1 MAYPTHSKTLQET
14 PCINHCKLYVA
25 CCMVRTDPCRFR
37 VFSPVHLKPKHRDGS
52 RKLTAAS
59 YGKMS
64 KAINRNSSALND
76 ASRRASAFIARWTP
90 FCLVA
95 AYLIF
100 SICLYMFI
108 SNAIFRVFW
117 FVYLTTNF
125 FTSSVTVV
133 ESVMSMGAAR
143 EARRAVEKVKDADWV
158 FPTPDDELP
167 ILDLIIVA
175 YLPNEKDIIVDRIHY
190 ALENIAY
197 PEDKIRINLLYNT
210 PYAIEPLET
219 EISELAIKNSRLRV
233 TKVLNS
239 TSKADNLNHFLTL
252 DTGAHLIAI
261 FDSDHF
267 THPYG
272 PRWAAE
278 RFMQDSKIDVVQ
290 GRCIIYN
297 SASSFLSSMISVE
310 FDKIYAT
317 SHPGRAALWQ
327 FGLFT
332 GSNGYWRANLIREL
346 KMDGSML
353 TEDID
358 SSLRANNLGKKIVH
372 DLNVV
377 SYELAPVKLLSF
389 MRQRLRWT
397 QGWTQVSI
405 RHIPLAFTKPPAG
418 NRELTMRFGLFS
430 LLFVREFSYYLVTQY
445 TCLIASYVLLNFP
458 ISPAELAK
466 TVFFEFP
473 LSEWLFVIG
482 YVCHISKLLSGFWTP
497 CLSYAYRIGGLVST
511 LVMTYLVLSEF
522 STLRMMLLFT
532 LIYIPYLVF
541 QSILGLYGHARCIV
555 GYSRWNATTRS

>member
-1 MAYPTHSKTLQET
+1 MW
-14 PCINHCKLYVA
+14 
-25 CCMVRTDPCRFR
+25 
-37 VFSPVHLKPKHRDGS
+37 KPIHH
-52 RKLTAAS
+52 
-59 YGKMS
+59 
-64 KAINRNSSALND
+64 NSSALND
-76 ASRRASAFIARWTP
+76 AVRRASTFITRWTP
-90 FCLVA
+90 FFLVV

-108 SNAIFRVFW
+108 SNAVFTVFW

-133 ESVMSMGAAR
+133 EAAMSMGPAR
-143 EARRAVEKVKDADWV
+143 EARKAVEKAKDTDWT
-158 FPTPDDELP
+158 FPTPDDDLL
-167 ILDLIIVA
+167 ILDLVIVA

-210 PYAIEPLET
+210 PHAIEPLET
-219 EISELAIKNSRLRV
+219 DISELALKHPRLRV
-233 TKVLNS
+233 TKVVNS
-239 TSKADNLNHFLTL
+239 TSKADNLNHFFTL
-252 DTGAHLIAI
+252 DTGANLIAI
-261 FDSDHF
+261 FDTDHF

-272 PRWAAE
+272 PRWAVE
-278 RFMQDSKIDVVQ
+278 RFMQDPKIDVVQ

-317 SHPGRAALWQ
+317 SHPGRAVLWR

-346 KMDGSML
+346 KMNGSML

-372 DLNVV
+372 DPNVV
-377 SYELAPVKLLSF
+377 SYELAPVKFLSF

-405 RHIPLAFTKPPAG
+405 RHLPLAFTKSPAG
-418 NRELTMRFGLFS
+418 NRDLTMRFGLFS
-430 LLFVREFSYYLVTQY
+430 LLFVRELSYYLVTQY

-458 ISPAELAK
+458 
-466 TVFFEFP
+466 
-473 LSEWLFVIG
+473 
-482 YVCHISKLLSGFWTP
+482 
-497 CLSYAYRIGGLVST
+497 
-511 LVMTYLVLSEF
+511 
-522 STLRMMLLFT
+522 
-532 LIYIPYLVF
+532 
-541 QSILGLYGHARCIV
+541 
-555 GYSRWNATTRS
+555 

>member
-1 MAYPTHSKTLQET
+1 MS
-14 PCINHCKLYVA
+14 
-25 CCMVRTDPCRFR
+25 
-37 VFSPVHLKPKHRDGS
+37 
-52 RKLTAAS
+52 TA
-59 YGKMS
+59 
-64 KAINRNSSALND
+64 IHHNSSALND
-76 ASRRASAFIARWTP
+76 AARRASTFITRWTP
-90 FCLVA
+90 FCLVL
-95 AYLIF
+95 AYIIF

-108 SNAIFRVFW
+108 SNAVFKVFW

-133 ESVMSMGAAR
+133 EAAMSMGPAR
-143 EARRAVEKVKDADWV
+143 EARKAVEKAKEADWV
-158 FPTPDDELP
+158 FPTPDDHLL

-175 YLPNEKDIIVDRIHY
+175 YLPNEKDIIVDRIYY
-190 ALENIAY
+190 ALDNIVY

-210 PYAIEPLET
+210 PHAIEPLET
-219 EISELAIKNSRLRV
+219 EISELAMKHPRLRV
-233 TKVLNS
+233 IKVANS

-252 DTGAHLIAI
+252 NTGAHLIAI

-272 PRWAAE
+272 PRWAVE
-278 RFMQDSKIDVVQ
+278 RFLQDPKIDVVQ

-317 SHPGRAALWQ
+317 SHPGRATLWR

-372 DLNVV
+372 DPNVV
-377 SYELAPVKLLSF
+377 SYELAPVKLVSLL
-389 MRQRLRWT
+389 RQRLRWT

-405 RHIPLAFTKPPAG
+405 RHIPLAFTKSPAG
-418 NRELTMRFGLFS
+418 SRDLTMRFGLFS

-445 TCLIASYVLLNFP
+445 TCLIASYVLLDFP
-458 ISPAELAK
+458 TTPAELAK
-466 TVFFEFP
+466 TVFFEYP
-473 LSEWLFVIG
+473 LSQWLFIIG
-482 YVCHISKLLSGFWTP
+482 YVSHISK
-497 CLSYAYRIGGLVST
+497 III
-511 LVMTYLVLSEF
+511 
-522 STLRMMLLFT
+522 TLRVSGPFAYST
-532 LIYIPYLVF
+532 P
-541 QSILGLYGHARCIV
+541 IV
-555 GYSRWNATTRS
+555 QVASSALSS

>member
-1 MAYPTHSKTLQET
+1 
-14 PCINHCKLYVA
+14 
-25 CCMVRTDPCRFR
+25 
-37 VFSPVHLKPKHRDGS
+37 
-52 RKLTAAS
+52 
-59 YGKMS
+59 
-64 KAINRNSSALND
+64 
-76 ASRRASAFIARWTP
+76 
-90 FCLVA
+90 
-95 AYLIF
+95 
-100 SICLYMFI
+100 MFV
-108 SNAIFRVFW
+108 SNAVFTVFW

-133 ESVMSMGAAR
+133 EAAMSMGPAR
-143 EARRAVEKVKDADWV
+143 EARKAVEKAKDGDWT
-158 FPTPDDELP
+158 FPTSDDDLL
-167 ILDLIIVA
+167 ILDLVIVA

-210 PYAIEPLET
+210 PHAIEPLET
-219 EISELAIKNSRLRV
+219 DISELALKHPRLRV
-233 TKVLNS
+233 TKVVKS
-239 TSKADNLNHFLTL
+239 TSKADNLNYFFTL

-261 FDSDHF
+261 FDTDHF

-272 PRWAAE
+272 PRWAVE
-278 RFMQDSKIDVVQ
+278 RFMQDPNIDVVQ

-317 SHPGRAALWQ
+317 SHPGRAVLWR

-358 SSLRANNLGKKIVH
+358 SSLRANNLGKTIVH
-372 DLNVV
+372 DPNVV
-377 SYELAPVKLLSF
+377 SYELAPVKFVSF

-405 RHIPLAFTKPPAG
+405 RHIPLAFTKSPAG
-418 NRELTMRFGLFS
+418 TRDLTMRFGLFS

-458 ISPAELAK
+458 ISPTELAK

-473 LSEWLFVIG
+473 LSEWLFIIG
-482 YVCHISKLLSGFWTP
+482 YVSQISKIIITYWTFGLL
-497 CLSYAYRIGGLVST
+497 AYLTKIEPVVSAAP
-511 LVMTYLVLSEF
+511 S
-522 STLRMMLLFT
+522 S
-532 LIYIPYLVF
+532 
-541 QSILGLYGHARCIV
+541 
-555 GYSRWNATTRS
+555 